1 MKELIRAGQENNIP
15 ELESRVTWVVA
26 DYTDTG
32 RLADLLQGVDTV
44 LSFIVVA
51 QDKGNQSQ
59 RNLIDACVKAGVRR
73 FAPSDWAGFVFATLS
88 LCLRLYSLTLHL
100 HFAGHR
106 RMAFRGMQVRL
117 QSSSI

>member
-1 MKELIRAGQENNIP
+1 M
-15 ELESRVTWVVA
+15 SWVVA
-26 DYTDTG
+26 DYTDVG
-32 RLADLLQGVDTV
+32 RLVDLLQGVDTV

-73 FAPSDWAGFVFATLS
+73 FAPSDWAGFVIDIIFILTTLYTNIV
-88 LCLRLYSLTLHL
+88 LAL
-100 HFAGHR
+100 AGHR
-106 RMAFRGMQVRL
+106 PMAFRGMQVRQ